1 MTLRVMIFVV
11 ARGPARKIEKSGFQT
26 QANPRQIEVWDFVER
41 TPNFARF
48 FTILTLTGD
57 KIHDFDPHDHDF
69 VNARTRSRSLVRK
82 IFSHAQE
89 IFHHAMHD
97 DNVQRLVE
105 RCTDV

>member
-1 MTLRVMIFVV
+1 MIFVV
-11 ARGPARKIEKSGFQT
+11 ARDLARKIEKSGFFP
-26 QANPRQIEVWDFVER
+26 QAKPQQMRVWDFVER
-41 TPNFARF
+41 VLIFARF
-48 FTILTLTGD
+48 FMILTLTRD

-82 IFSHAQE
+82 ISPHAQE